1 MQPSAPATLTAEAAG
16 TMMKAAADEVRGWL
30 DRMLSVGYGV
40 VYDYVYPRFSHYQRL
55 QAEVRDLVEAA
66 VPARVERRD
75 VRVLEVGCGPGNF
88 TCALAEAGFSVTG
101 LDAYAAL
108 VEAAKE
114 KRRSRHL
121 SNLAFR
127 RGELTRGNTFRDETF
142 DQVVSIH
149 SLYAHPAPDQ
159 LLREAYR
166 VLKPGG
172 HAVFVNHT
180 RQIGRW
186 STLRELA
193 RRDGLGAALHGL
205 LWVLPNSIFEAA
217 RRRVGPHY
225 WDEDT
230 FAARVRRS
238 GFSVLAMRRT
248 FLGEASLLVWARK
261 ERLSAT

>member
-1 MQPSAPATLTAEAAG
+1 MQPSAPSTLTAEAAG
-16 TMMKAAADEVRGWL
+16 AIMNAPAADPMGGWL
-30 DRMLSVGYGV
+30 DRLLSVGYGV
-40 VYDYVYPRFSHYQRL
+40 VYDYVYPRFRHYQRL

-66 VPARVERRD
+66 VPTQVERRD
-75 VRVLEVGCGPGNF
+75 VRVLEIACGPGNF
-88 TCALAEAGFSVTG
+88 TCALAEAGFTVSG

-108 VEAAKE
+108 VDAAKE
-114 KRRSRHL
+114 KRRARHL

-127 RGELTRGNTFRDETF
+127 HGELTCGNMFRDETF

-149 SLYAHPAPDQ
+149 ALYAHPAPDR
-159 LLREAYR
+159 LLREAHR

-186 STLRELA
+186 STVRELA
-193 RRDGLGAALHGL
+193 RRDGVGAALHGL
-205 LWVLPNSIFEAA
+205 LWVLPNWIFEAA

-225 WDEDT
+225 WDEET
-230 FAARVRRS
+230 FAARVRGS

-248 FLGEASLLVWARK
+248 FLGDASLLVWARK
-261 ERLSAT
+261 NA

>member
-1 MQPSAPATLTAEAAG
+1 
-16 TMMKAAADEVRGWL
+16 MMKAAADEMRGWL

-55 QAEVRDLVEAA
+55 QSEVRDLVEAA
-66 VPARVERRD
+66 VPAWVERRD
-75 VRVLEVGCGPGNF
+75 VRVLEVACGPGNF

-108 VEAAKE
+108 VESAKE

-142 DQVVSIH
+142 DQIVSIH

-193 RRDGLGAALHGL
+193 RRDGLGAAAHGL

-261 ERLSAT
+261 ERPSAT

>member
-1 MQPSAPATLTAEAAG
+1 VQPSAPATLTAEAAG
-16 TMMKAAADEVRGWL
+16 TRMKAAADGMGGWL
-30 DRMLSVGYGV
+30 DRLLSVGYGV
-40 VYDYVYPRFSHYQRL
+40 VYDYVYPRFRYYQRL

-75 VRVLEVGCGPGNF
+75 VRVLEVACGPGNF
-88 TCALAEAGFSVTG
+88 TCALAEAGFTVTG

-108 VEAAKE
+108 VDAAKE
-114 KRRSRHL
+114 KRRTRHL

-127 RGELTRGNTFRDETF
+127 HGELTRGNTFRDETF

-186 STLRELA
+186 STVRELA

-225 WDEDT
+225 WDEAT
-230 FAARVRRS
+230 FSAQVRCS

-248 FLGEASLLVWARK
+248 FLGDLSLLVWARK
-261 ERLSAT
+261 NG